1 MSEALAQVEILLS
14 ANTARFQESWENATQ
29 TVNDSTSTIRDR
41 VLAMGQSISAAA
53 LAGVAALGAIT
64 MQQVELASNV
74 SKSAS
79 LAVVSAETFQY
90 WAAGAKTVG
99 VEQEKLG
106 DILKDTND
114 KIGDF
119 LANEGGEMQDF
130 FNNIAPKVGVT
141 AEQFRGLSGA
151 EGLQLYYDTLVKANT
166 GSAEM
171 VFYME
176 SIADEASALIPL
188 LANGGEKLKYWGE
201 LAQSTGYIMSDS
213 LIAKAKELGEQTEI
227 MAMRWQGF
235 KNSISEITL
244 PPLANWL
251 TELNKT
257 GGAFETVS
265 KSVVSGLQSITDW
278 LNNGGMHQVAGVVG
292 AVAVSAMVNFGASVA
307 STIPSIRASTASLLE
322 NARASVANATSMA
335 RLGDILMTVAVGHHP
350 VQIAIYRYS
359 IATKE
364 AIANTIAFTRA
375 LPAKITQLHRSTTA
389 MLANARASLTMANA
403 QKLATTTAVLMGR
416 GVVGVGT
423 ALSRVGGV
431 IKAHPLILLA
441 TVMSAIVVKTEGLKG
456 AMESLGQTVG
466 VVGVM
471 FEDFVSTA
479 VDGWGMIF
487 DVAGDVLGGILGQ
500 SQETTGSVTGYFGE
514 MFKGTEGGFVGLL
527 QVGAKIFDNLATHAI
542 TFSKMTVQNV
552 TNAWIHIKNGFK
564 QAGNGIVAVFEGVA
578 NKGVDFA
585 NSIIDKIN
593 AIIRGLNT
601 ISGFTGITLNE
612 IQHVG
617 YVSLGRLA
625 IEDVPINNNYQ
636 AQYEQNKVT
645 VATDYIDQTIKFS
658 KEQVRANNEVA
669 KSLNNIG
676 QAYKGVQNRAE
687 EADKQASQ
695 ASDAQKEAAQR
706 AWENLVNTYYGQM
719 AAWDKMALELKM
731 PFMTELSTISW
742 EIENQFGKFFSAP
755 KRMKQELKNVAK
767 QVDEIKLFRNL
778 KDLGNDF
785 TKKIDMVG
793 KETEFDALIFDLH
806 DVNNI
811 LSTLTN
817 ETLVDYQDRIT
828 RVITKVGAK
837 DLLQRLA
844 ADFELEK
851 ITHELNQQN
860 IATKN
865 QLELLVTAGDL
876 NRELLTID
884 QEKSILMS
892 KYQGLLKNNQES
904 FYRQIEERVNQSN
917 ELQKQLKI
925 QTAYQNLIDGIISDE
940 EKKLSVMREQLDI
953 VAKQY
958 ELYQK
963 FPPTTA
969 VPMDT
974 TKARVTLLNNSLGI
988 SEVEQSPIDKIHAE
1002 YERRQELINVY
1013 LVDNLALYAHNE
1025 AEKTKILSEAKTA
1038 REKIE
1043 ADHFKKLAEMQ
1054 KATSLEYLADT
1065 ESIFGSIAKII
1076 KDTGGEQTRSFAAA
1090 FAIQKSFAIAQSMMN
1105 AYTAV
1110 SEALKTPFPANLG
1123 LMAQAMAEGMSIV
1136 ANIRAIKNPIG
1147 QAHDG
1152 IMSVP
1157 KSGTWNLEKGERVL
1171 PKHTAQNLD
1180 RTLANLQDK
1189 RQSETKIIIN
1199 NYTGE
1204 KTDVQQMPNG
1214 DFMVTI
1220 GKMMQQVARHEVA
1233 EHHRRSKRQGWD
1245 R

>member
-41 VLAMGQSISAAA
+41 VLAMGQTISAAA
-53 LAGVAALGAIT
+53 LAGVAALGTIT
-64 MQQVELASNV
+64 MQQVELASNIQ
-74 SKSAS
+74 KSAS
-79 LAVVSAETFQY
+79 LAVVSAEIFQY

-130 FNNIAPKVGVT
+130 FKNIAPKVGVT

-151 EGLQLYYDTLVKANT
+151 EGLLLYYDTLVKANT

-244 PPLANWL
+244 PPLASWL

-265 KSVVSGLQSITDW
+265 KSVVGGLQSITDW
-278 LNNGGMHQVAGVVG
+278 LNNGGMHQIAGVVG
-292 AVAVSAMVNFGASVA
+292 VVAVSAMVNFGASVA

-322 NARASVANATSMA
+322 NAKAAITDATSQQA
-335 RLGDILMTVAVGHHP
+335 LDAAILKMQRNRVIATLAIRNYKLAIIEATTATVAYVRAFP
-350 VQIAIYRYS
+350 TKIA
-359 IATKE
+359 
-364 AIANTIAFTRA
+364 
-375 LPAKITQLHRSTTA
+375 QLHRSTTA

-403 QKLATTTAVLMGR
+403 QRLATNTAILAGR
-416 GVVGVGT
+416 GMVGIGT
-423 ALSRVGGV
+423 ALSHVGGV
-431 IKAHPLILLA
+431 IKAHPFMMLA

-456 AMESLGQTVG
+456 AMTSLGQTVG

-471 FEDFVSTA
+471 FEDFVSAA

-578 NKGVDFA
+578 NKSVDFA
-585 NSIIDKIN
+585 NNIIDKIN
-593 AIIRGLNT
+593 VIIRGLNT

-625 IEDVPINNNYQ
+625 IEDVPIIDSYK

-645 VATDYIDQTIKFS
+645 VATDYLDKTIQRS
-658 KEQVRANNEVA
+658 KEQAQANDEVA
-669 KSLNNIG
+669 KSLNDVS
-676 QAYKGVQNRAE
+676 QAYAGVENKAE
-687 EADKQASQ
+687 EAGKKAEK
-695 ASDAQKEAAQR
+695 AGEKGAKAAKKTQQSILDL
-706 AWENLVNTYYGQM
+706 AKTMTEQLVNWNKT
-719 AAWDKMALELKM
+719 WWLLDKGYPNSLLGKETVKFDYEANN
-731 PFMTELSTISW
+731 PH
-742 EIENQFGKFFSAP
+742 GKFFGLDQNV
-755 KRMKQELKNVAK
+755 KRFMADVAK
-767 QVDEIKLFRNL
+767 TVDEMTANAELLSQR
-778 KDLGNDF
+778 
-785 TKKIDMVG
+785 ID
-793 KETEFDALIFDLH
+793 I
-806 DVNNI
+806 
-811 LSTLTN
+811 SRR
-817 ETLVDYQDRIT
+817 YS
-828 RVITKVGAK
+828 
-837 DLLQRLA
+837 
-844 ADFELEK
+844 ELEWHDSDYLALKYELANNANPLSAAHEYSKQATLFEMANYEAEKYRVQTQK
-851 ITHELNQQN
+851 ILDDYAHQN
-860 IATKN
+860 RLLATAN
-865 QLELLVTAGDL
+865 NFA
-876 NRELLTID
+876 RELSDIENTRLDTLEQYKYL
-884 QEKSILMS
+884 QEDGYEEHYKAIESNAN
-892 KYQGLLKNNQES
+892 LLADSHKML
-904 FYRQIEERVNQSN
+904 VV
-917 ELQKQLKI
+917 
-925 QTAYQNLIDGIISDE
+925 QTAYKDLVESIKTE
-940 EKKLSVMREQLDI
+940 EDNRLAKLKEQLHILHEQSKVAQYYGALSGSNFPLNHQEEMDKVRVNALHTALDLPQPELSPLEKLEQQFSARHDI
-953 VAKQY
+953 IDTYLMDGLAKYADNEAMIAKIVQ
-958 ELYQK
+958 ESKDALYQ
-963 FPPTTA
+963 
-969 VPMDT
+969 
-974 TKARVTLLNNSLGI
+974 
-988 SEVEQSPIDKIHAE
+988 
-1002 YERRQELINVY
+1002 
-1013 LVDNLALYAHNE
+1013 
-1025 AEKTKILSEAKTA
+1025 
-1038 REKIE
+1038 IE
-1043 ADHFKKLAEMQ
+1043 ADYYQKRRDLQLSMANDELTNLTNNAKAAFGEQSRAYQVMFAMQ
-1054 KATSLEYLADT
+1054 KGVAITQASLALWQNVSQAM
-1065 ESIFGSIAKII
+1065 AK
-1076 KDTGGEQTRSFAAA
+1076 G
-1090 FAIQKSFAIAQSMMN
+1090 
-1105 AYTAV
+1105 
-1110 SEALKTPFPANLG
+1110 FPANVPLI
-1123 LMAQAMAEGMSIV
+1123 AQAMAQGMGII
-1136 ANIRAIKNPIG
+1136 ANIKAIKNTVVG

-1171 PKHTAQNLD
+1171 PKYTAQNLD

-1189 RQSETKIIIN
+1189 RQGETKIIIN

-1220 GKMMQQVARHEVA
+1220 GKMMQQVARHELA